1 MSEVLWYYEDAG
13 KQAGPISQ
21 AAMGDA
27 IRTGRLA
34 GGSRVWRAGMAG
46 WQPWEAVPE
55 LAALAAP
62 PPVGSPP
69 PLAAPPPAPGWGA
82 PQPGAPSGWGQPAG
96 GQAGG
101 QGWGQPQGGAAPF
114 PPNSYAADVLAP
126 GAPGALYPK
135 APLGGRFVAAIL
147 DNLISSVPA
156 GVLIVAAIA
165 AGAAESG
172 GLAVALGVAA
182 AAALCWAIWYSF
194 TKDGRPNGQSIGKKA
209 MGLMVVHLGTN
220 QPCNRGQSALRY
232 LVLFGLNL
240 IPYVGWL
247 VEPIVTLSAAGGQ
260 RLGDKAAGTQVIA
273 TAEYKP
279 RR

>member
-1 MSEVLWYYEDAG
+1 MSEVLWYYEEGG

-21 AAMGDA
+21 AAMAEA
-27 IRTGRLA
+27 IRSGRLPA
-34 GGSRVWRAGMAG
+34 GSRVWRAGMAG

-55 LAALAAP
+55 LAGLAPP

-69 PLAAPPPAPGWGA
+69 PLAGPPPAPAGWGA
-82 PQPGAPSGWGQPAG
+82 TPTGTWGP
-96 GQAGG
+96 
-101 QGWGQPQGGAAPF
+101 PQGAGTAPF
-114 PPNSYAADVLAP
+114 PPNSYAAEVLAP

-135 APLGGRFVAAIL
+135 APFGGRFVAYLL
-147 DNLISSVPA
+147 DSLIAVVPLMLA
-156 GVLIVAAIA
+156 GVGVAVGVGSESTPLLVVSGIVAF
-165 AGAAESG
+165 AGLVWS
-172 GLAVALGVAA
+172 L
-182 AAALCWAIWYSF
+182 WYGF
-194 TKDGRPNGQSIGKKA
+194 TKDGRPNGQSVGKKA
-209 MGLMVVHLGTN
+209 MGLMVVHLPTN
-220 QPCNRGQSALRY
+220 QPCDRGKSALRY

-273 TAEYKP
+273 VGDYKP

>member
-1 MSEVLWYYEDAG
+1 MSEVLWYYEEAG

-21 AAMGDA
+21 AAMAEA
-27 IRTGRLA
+27 IRGGRLPA
-34 GGSRVWRAGMAG
+34 GARVWRAGMAG
-46 WQPWEAVPE
+46 WQAWETLAE
-55 LAALAAP
+55 LAALAP
-62 PPVGSPP
+62 PPPAGSPP
-69 PLAAPPPAPGWGA
+69 PLGGQPGAPAGWGA
-82 PQPGAPSGWGQPAG
+82 PPPPPQPA
-96 GQAGG
+96 
-101 QGWGQPQGGAAPF
+101 QGWGQPQGGQGWGPPPGTAPF

-147 DNLISSVPA
+147 DNLVSSIPAVLLVGGAVAA
-156 GVLIVAAIA
+156 GV
-165 AGAAESG
+165 AGST
-172 GLAVALGVAA
+172 GLAVVLGILAA
-182 AAALCWAIWYSF
+182 AAVLWAIWYSF

-209 MGLMVVHLGTN
+209 MGLMVVHLPTN
-220 QPCNRGQSALRY
+220 QPCNNGQSALRY

-273 TAEYKP
+273 VGEYKP